1 MNSSLL
7 SLMKKEGLKYQADGI
22 YLANNLIK
30 NQVQED
36 ERKLR
41 EQVSFVKYDNYL
53 DVISNNHSIPVMDFE
68 VDLFL
73 KNI

>member
-1 MNSSLL
+1 MYLL
-7 SLMKKEGLKYQADGI
+7 SHNLM
-22 YLANNLIK
+22 K

-36 ERKLR
+36 ERKFR
-41 EQVSFVKYDNYL
+41 EQVFSVKYDNYL

-73 KNI
+73 KS